1 MKVVLAFASVYLC
14 WGSTYLAMRV
24 AVESMPPF
32 LMAGSRFI
40 LAGSLL
46 YAYARRRGAAPP
58 ERIHWRS
65 AAIVGALLLV
75 GGNGGVVWAE
85 KTVPSGIA
93 ALLVASVPLWIALF
107 QWLGPDR
114 LRPRAWGVVGL
125 GGGFAGVALLALWR
139 DATAGPVNPAGA
151 AALVGASISW
161 AAGTLVARRAPFPA
175 SPLLAAALQM
185 LAGGVLQIATG
196 LALGEAGEVGV
207 FTGRSWIAWGYL
219 VVFGSLCGYVPYVWL
234 LGVRPAAQVATYAY
248 VNPAIAVVLGWAIL
262 GEPLTGRMLAAA
274 ALIVASVAAI
284 TVSAGR
290 SAPAA
295 PETRR

>member
-1 MKVVLAFASVYLC
+1 MKVALAFASVYLF

-24 AVESMPPF
+24 AVETMPPF
-32 LMAGSRFI
+32 LMAGCRFV
-40 LAGSLL
+40 LAGTLL
-46 YAYARRRGAAPP
+46 YAYARRRGAPAPA
-58 ERIHWRS
+58 RVHWRS

-93 ALLVASVPLWIALF
+93 ALLVASVPLWIAIF

-114 LRPRAWGVVGL
+114 LRPRAWVAVGL
-125 GGGFAGVALLALWR
+125 AGGFGGVALLALSG
-139 DATAGPVNPAGA
+139 DATAGPVNPVGA

-161 AAGTLVARRAPFPA
+161 AAGTLVARGAPFPA
-175 SPLLAAALQM
+175 SPLLAASLQMIAGGALQ
-185 LAGGVLQIATG
+185 LVTG
-196 LALGEAGEVGV
+196 LALGEAAGLDVRGISAP
-207 FTGRSWIAWGYL
+207 SWLAWGYL

-234 LGVRPAAQVATYAY
+234 LGVRPPGQVATYAY

-274 ALIVASVAAI
+274 ALIVASVALI
-284 TVSAGR
+284 TLNQGA
-290 SAPAA
+290 
-295 PETRR
+295 RR